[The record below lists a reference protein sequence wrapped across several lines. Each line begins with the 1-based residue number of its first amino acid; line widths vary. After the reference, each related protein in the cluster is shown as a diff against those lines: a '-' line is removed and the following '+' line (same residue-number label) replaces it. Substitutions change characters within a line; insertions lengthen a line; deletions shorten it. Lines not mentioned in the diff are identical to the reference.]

1 MRLTTVLTAAVMI
14 IGSSFGAT
22 VMNYDFNGIPAGTV
36 VQANLA
42 QYDFTSDQA
51 YVGSNAVANTLAFNL
66 KSSGADYI
74 VRDKGGAYANALY
87 LKTMNTANADFGIY
101 LQKLDFTDGGANAA
115 NVTTVSWSF
124 DILGY
129 DSNGNLDPSAWTVKV
144 RTDNTSQNLNVS
156 DAWYS
161 SAVTAQ
167 NFSFSDDS
175 TGETAKDGTWTT
187 ISGSYN
193 IPAGTGAVAG
203 GIQISTDLGG
213 YTSAGGV
220 FVDNL
225 TVDVTTIPEPTS
237 LSLIG
242 VAGLAGSWPRAR
254 KGLPRR
260 VRFRSLAVRTRRLNV
275 SREAR

>member
-1 MRLTTVLTAAVMI
+1 MI
-14 IGSSFGAT
+14 IGSSFGTT

-66 KSSGADYI
+66 KSSSADYI

-101 LQKLDFTDGGANAA
+101 LQKIDFTDGGANAA

-156 DAWYS
+156 DANH
-161 SAVTAQ
+161 Q
-167 NFSFSDDS
+167 RRDLDDYQRLLQH
-175 TGETAKDGTWTT
+175 
-187 ISGSYN
+187 SGRNGRRGRRHPDQY
-193 IPAGTGAVAG
+193 
-203 GIQISTDLGG
+203 
-213 YTSAGGV
+213 
-220 FVDNL
+220 
-225 TVDVTTIPEPTS
+225 
-237 LSLIG
+237 
-242 VAGLAGSWPRAR
+242 GS
-254 KGLPRR
+254 
-260 VRFRSLAVRTRRLNV
+260 RRLYQRRRYLYRQPDRRRHHH
-275 SREAR
+275 S